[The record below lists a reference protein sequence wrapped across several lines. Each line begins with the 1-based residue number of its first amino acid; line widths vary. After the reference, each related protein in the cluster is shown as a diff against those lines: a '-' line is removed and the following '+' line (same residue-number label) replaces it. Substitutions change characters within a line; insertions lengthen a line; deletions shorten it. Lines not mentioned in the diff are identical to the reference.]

1 MSTIAIVGAGGFVGT
16 TLIESLVLGGHRGAR
31 AVVRSYRNMAGFCRF
46 GDAVEV
52 RLADATREAALVKAF
67 AGADVVVNVTTGPPA
82 GIVESTR
89 ALYNAC
95 RTAGVPRFVHLSSA
109 VVYGDVEQ
117 PVDDDAMPL
126 DKLWMPYARAK
137 AESERWLRGQSHPGL
152 EVVVL
157 RPGIVWG
164 VRSPHTLGFAR
175 ALAGKLSFLVDGGAH
190 VFNGVYIANLV
201 AMIRA
206 ACDAPAGVG
215 GFYNAGDAETV
226 SWREFYDA
234 LGGALGCEPAK
245 LPAVS
250 GDKFP
255 WSTGAVIDAVQSL
268 GPVNALYHK
277 LKTRIPDGLKAAIR
291 ARLEGAYSFDRH
303 APAYATAV
311 SVNRELWHLQRV
323 RHKLPVKKFA
333 DRFGFVTPVSFPE
346 AVRRTI
352 TWIETLGLAVER
364 PRQSSV
370 EFSKASNE

>member
-1 MSTIAIVGAGGFVGT
+1 MMNTIAIVGAGGFVGT
-16 TLIESLVLGGHRGAR
+16 SLIESLVLGGNSGVR

-52 RLADATREAALVKAF
+52 RLADATREAALVKAIV
-67 AGADVVVNVTTGPPA
+67 GAAVVVNVTTGPPA

-89 ALYNAC
+89 AIYNAC
-95 RTAGVPRFVHLSSA
+95 RAAGVPRFVHLSSA

-117 PVDDDAMPL
+117 PIDDDAAPL
-126 DKLWMPYARAK
+126 DKHWMPYARAK
-137 AESERWLRGQSHPGL
+137 AESERWLRAQNHAGL

-164 VRSPHTLGFAR
+164 VRSPHTMGFAR
-175 ALAGKLSFLVDGGAH
+175 SLARKSSFLVDGGAH

-206 ACDAPAGVG
+206 ACDARGTVA
-215 GFYNAGDAETV
+215 GFYNAGDAERVT
-226 SWREFYDA
+226 WREFYDA
-234 LGGALGCEPAK
+234 LGGALGCDPAQ
-245 LPAVS
+245 LPVVS
-250 GDKFP
+250 GKKFP

-268 GPVNALYHK
+268 PPVNALYHR

-291 ARLEGAYSFDRH
+291 SRLEGAYSFDRH
-303 APAYATAV
+303 ATAYATVA
-311 SVNRELWHLQRV
+311 SVDRELWHLQRV

-333 DRFGFVTPVSFPE
+333 AAFQFATPVSFPE
-346 AVRRTI
+346 AVGRTLA
-352 TWIETLGLAVER
+352 WIESLGLAVAA
-364 PRQSSV
+364 PAHTI

>member
-1 MSTIAIVGAGGFVGT
+1 MSAIAIVGAGGFVGT
-16 TLIESLVLGGHRGAR
+16 SLIESLVLSGNTGAR

-52 RLADATREAALVKAF
+52 KLADATREAALVKAF
-67 AGADVVVNVTTGPPA
+67 AGASVVVNVTTGPPA

-89 ALYNAC
+89 AIYNAC
-95 RTAGVPRFVHLSSA
+95 RTAGVTRFVHLSSA
-109 VVYGDVEQ
+109 VVYGDVER
-117 PVDDDAMPL
+117 PIDDDAMPL
-126 DKLWMPYARAK
+126 DKHWMPYARAK
-137 AESERWLRGQSHPGL
+137 AESERWLRTQTHPGL

-175 ALAGKLSFLVDGGAH
+175 SLAGKSSFLVDGGAH

-206 ACDAPAGVG
+206 ACDAPGEVA
-215 GFYNAGDAETV
+215 GFYNAGDAERVT
-226 SWREFYDA
+226 WREFYDA
-234 LGGALGCEPAK
+234 LGGALGCDPAQ
-245 LPAVS
+245 LPLVS
-250 GDKFP
+250 GEKFP

-303 APAYATAV
+303 ATTYTSVA

-323 RHKLPVKKFA
+323 RHKLPVHKFA
-333 DRFGFVTPVSFPE
+333 ARFGFVTPVSFPE
-346 AVRRTI
+346 AIRRTI
-352 TWIETLGLAVER
+352 TWIETLGLAVAQ
-364 PRQSSV
+364 PQSSV